1 MLNGFFIS
9 NKVTWSAEKRNNEH
23 SIHHRKQRFTSWVPA
38 CHESAGKIMAM
49 VKVNGPNNGQSQQ
62 SHFEMEIRGY
72 WSYVLL
78 RAPEDKT
85 RTNWL
90 SPTIHQRV
98 LIEAMT
104 AFVL

>member
-1 MLNGFFIS
+1 
-9 NKVTWSAEKRNNEH
+9 
-23 SIHHRKQRFTSWVPA
+23 
-38 CHESAGKIMAM
+38 MAM

-90 SPTIHQRV
+90 SPTISPT
-98 LIEAMT
+98 ISPESPEAMT